1 MGLIV
6 NIGDFVGELKVPTN
20 GYNSAEFEAF
30 IDDNEKYYLYLIVG
44 QKLGDLILANLTDPD
59 YVFII
64 DPFAFQRVHRVYN
77 SKGLKKTI
85 AMFIRS
91 VWLKHYQTRI
101 TNVGSGRSK
110 SDNSDINPE
119 AIFQDWDGAVKSAK
133 AIQQYCM
140 ANRSKYQE
148 FLLTDIPYNIL
159 Y

>member
-6 NIGDFVGELKVPTN
+6 NIGDFVGDLNVPVN
-20 GYNSAEFEAF
+20 GNNSAEFSQF

-44 QKLGDLILANLTDPD
+44 QKLGDLILANLADPD

-64 DPFAFQRVHRVYN
+64 NPFAFQRVNRVYN
-77 SKGLKKTI
+77 AKGLKNTI
-85 AMFIRS
+85 AIFIRS
-91 VWLKHYQTRI
+91 VWLKKYQTRI
-101 TNVGSGRSK
+101 TNVGSGRAQ

-119 AIFQDWDGAVKSAK
+119 AIFHNWDGAVKSAK